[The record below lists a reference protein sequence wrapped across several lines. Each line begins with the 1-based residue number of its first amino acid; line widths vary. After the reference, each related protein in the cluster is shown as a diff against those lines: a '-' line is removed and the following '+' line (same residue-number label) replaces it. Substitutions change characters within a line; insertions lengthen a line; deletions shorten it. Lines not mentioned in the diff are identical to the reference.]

1 MNIPQ
6 TRRVAAA
13 KFDLFVLTFA
23 ALAIFAGC
31 SHKPAVKEAPEKMA
45 GSTDFYIPGFDDNP
59 DSEKIYPSYLSFV
72 DGLHVTGTPIEVDI
86 EKYRL
91 TIKGNI
97 KKPSQF
103 TYDDIKAMDAE
114 TIEIKLV
121 CPGFF
126 EDIGEWTGVKLSKLL
141 EQLDVNDDASSVVF
155 NAIDGNYSKI
165 LPMEKVMNTN
175 VLIAYEF
182 DGEPFAV
189 YHGFPLRVAVEDEC
203 GAFWVKWL
211 GSIVVR

>member
-1 MNIPQ
+1 MDIPRI
-6 TRRVAAA
+6 RRKATAIICLVSIAA
-13 KFDLFVLTFA
+13 VLA
-23 ALAIFAGC
+23 VFAGC
-31 SHKPAVKEAPEKMA
+31 SHKPGVKETPEKMA
-45 GSTDFYIPGFDDNP
+45 GSTEIYPPGFDNNP
-59 DSEKIYPSYLSFV
+59 DSEKLYPSYLSLV

-103 TYDDIKAMDAE
+103 SYEQIMAMDAE
-114 TIEIKLV
+114 TIEINLV

-126 EDIGEWTGVKLSKLL
+126 EDTGEWTGVMLSKLL
-141 EQLDVNDDASSVVF
+141 EQLGVNEDAKSVVF
-155 NAIDGNYSKI
+155 NSIDGDYSKT
-165 LPMEKVMNTN
+165 LTKEKVMNSN

-189 YHGFPLRVAVEDEC
+189 YHGFPLRLAVEDEY

-211 GSIVVR
+211 GTIVVR